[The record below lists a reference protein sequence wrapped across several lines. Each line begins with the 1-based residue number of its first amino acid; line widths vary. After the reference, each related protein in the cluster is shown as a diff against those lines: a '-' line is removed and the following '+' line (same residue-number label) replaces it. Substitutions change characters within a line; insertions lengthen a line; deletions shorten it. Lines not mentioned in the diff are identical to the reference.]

1 LSDAATAITGPA
13 GVATYAMGQLAVL
26 EATEGRWIQAERISH
41 QAIEEIERLGL
52 ENLVSSGAAYVM
64 YAAAAAHR
72 GDTAIARRRL
82 QGLNALLPSLSTA
95 MPFDAFQ
102 IHLLT
107 AETNAAIGE
116 QRAAAVHVEA
126 AERHQELLTDAGV
139 FEGRLAA
146 LIIEESPEAGT
157 TRSPGTSPTLTDR
170 ELDVL
175 TLLPTALSLREVGDH
190 LYVSRD
196 TVKTYVTRIYR
207 KLGVSS
213 RSAAITRATD
223 LGLLE
228 RP

>member
-1 LSDAATAITGPA
+1 
-13 GVATYAMGQLAVL
+13 
-26 EATEGRWIQAERISH
+26 
-41 QAIEEIERLGL
+41 
-52 ENLVSSGAAYVM
+52 
-64 YAAAAAHR
+64 
-72 GDTAIARRRL
+72 
-82 QGLNALLPSLSTA
+82 
-95 MPFDAFQ
+95 MPYDAFQ

-116 QRAAAVHVEA
+116 RRAVAVHAEA
-126 AERHQELLTDAGV
+126 AQRHQELLTDVGI

-146 LIIEESPEAGT
+146 VTIEKPSEAGT
-157 TRSPGTSPTLTDR
+157 TPSPGPSPTLTAR

-175 TLLPTALSLREVGDH
+175 TLLPTARSLREVGDH

>member
-1 LSDAATAITGPA
+1 
-13 GVATYAMGQLAVL
+13 
-26 EATEGRWIQAERISH
+26 
-41 QAIEEIERLGL
+41 
-52 ENLVSSGAAYVM
+52 
-64 YAAAAAHR
+64 
-72 GDTAIARRRL
+72 
-82 QGLNALLPSLSTA
+82 

-102 IHLLT
+102 IQLLT
-107 AETNAAIGE
+107 AETNAAVGE
-116 QRAAAVHVEA
+116 HCAAAVHVEA
-126 AERHQELLTDAGV
+126 AERHQELLADAGI
-139 FEGRLAA
+139 FEDRLAA
-146 LIIEESPEAGT
+146 LMIEKPPEAGT
-157 TRSPGTSPTLTDR
+157 TPSPDTSPTLTDR

-175 TLLPTALSLREVGDH
+175 TLLPSALSLREVGDH